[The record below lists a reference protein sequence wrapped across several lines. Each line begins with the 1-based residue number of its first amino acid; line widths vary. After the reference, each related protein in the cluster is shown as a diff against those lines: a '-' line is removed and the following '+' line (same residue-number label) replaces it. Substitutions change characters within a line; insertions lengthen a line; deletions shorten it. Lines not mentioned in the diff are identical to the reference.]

1 MHPSAIVRVL
11 SSPLRRSDDGSNRL
25 ADVGAPLTVV
35 ESRRYEEAALV
46 ARTGVRRRVDTASK
60 RGDNICRSHGVLTV
74 CIAIL
79 DPVTQFETTGKLHV
93 VELAAGVRAGRC

>member
-60 RGDNICRSHGVLTV
+60 RGD
-74 CIAIL
+74 AIL